1 MKPANLVH
9 FAAICLLLSP
19 ISTAGVLY
27 GVGPWE
33 VGVHANLY
41 RIDESRGAATLVGD
55 TGFDRFNGLAF
66 RNDGVL
72 FGYRGGA
79 LYSINS
85 TSGAATQVGLLGIN
99 SPEGGLAFD
108 PISGVL
114 FGVSSTLTDT
124 LLTIDPRTGLATAV
138 GPLGSAGRDVSGLAF
153 DSRGTLYGAAFR
165 DNNADNLVTINTT
178 TGAAATIGPLGTNQ
192 GPAAGSS
199 VGGLEF
205 DPESGILYY
214 SEGINLYTVNPS
226 TGAASVIGPH
236 GVEIAGLATIVP
248 EPAAAASLASMMWMV
263 GGPVF
268 VRRRRR
274 RRRHR

>member
-1 MKPANLVH
+1 MKPINLVQ
-9 FAAICLLLSP
+9 FAAICLVLTRIANAS
-19 ISTAGVLY
+19 ILY
-27 GVGPWE
+27 GIGPWE
-33 VGVHANLY
+33 AGMHSNLY
-41 RIDESRGAATLVGD
+41 RIDKSTGAATLVGD

-99 SPEGGLAFD
+99 SPEGGLAFH
-108 PISGVL
+108 PTTGVL

-124 LLTIDPRTGLATAV
+124 LLTIDTTTGVATAIA
-138 GPLGSAGRDVSGLAF
+138 PLGSAGRDVSGLAF
-153 DSRGTLYGAAFR
+153 NASGTLYGAAFR

-178 TGAAATIGPLGTNQ
+178 TGAAFTIGPLGTNQ
-192 GPAAGSS
+192 GPAAGAA

-205 DPESGILYY
+205 DPQSGILYY

-226 TGAASVIGPH
+226 TGAASLIGPH
-236 GVEIAGLATIVP
+236 GVEIAGLAAVVP
-248 EPAAAASLASMMWMV
+248 EPAAAMALLASPMWLV
-263 GGPVF
+263 AGAVF
-268 VRRRRR
+268 VRRRR
-274 RRRHR
+274 HR